1 MKNSHVEEILL
12 IIAANA
18 FAIYVVRY
26 FHCYGIWKLT
36 FPFHALASGDFFQAL
51 IYSTPFLFYVLA
63 VLIFLRKKGILE
75 FGKKEKEQEMD
86 S

>member
-1 MKNSHVEEILL
+1 MKNSHIEEILL

-36 FPFHALASGDFFQAL
+36 YPFHAIASGDFFQAL
-51 IYSTPFLFYVLA
+51 IYTTPFLFYALA
-63 VLIFLRKKGILE
+63 ALIFLK
-75 FGKKEKEQEMD
+75 KKEMLGFNKKQKDKEL
-86 S
+86 

>member
-1 MKNSHVEEILL
+1 MKHSHIEEILL

-36 FPFHALASGDFFQAL
+36 YPFHALASGNIFEAL
-51 IYSTPFLFYVLA
+51 IYSTPFLFYALA
-63 VLIFLRKKGILE
+63 LLIFLRKKEILVLH
-75 FGKKEKEQEMD
+75 KKIIR
-86 S
+86 